1 MYQIFINF
9 SLNNLDNV
17 LVLSLKLG
25 HIAIDSKVKKPRS
38 SREKNVTVRSKLV
51 DIMGGWIKKKESIVV
66 AIKKLATRS
75 SSFC

>member
-9 SLNNLDNV
+9 SHNNLDNV

-51 DIMGGWIKKKESIVV
+51 DIMGGWIKKKELINCSCN
-66 AIKKLATRS
+66 KKN
-75 SSFC
+75 